1 MKKGFSVFLLF
12 TSLCW
17 GADGPLLNS
26 TSVPR
31 QPPPGIAIPQDIRT
45 KLETE
50 SAELAHEIEECS
62 KVRKDNSKLLKL
74 LPDVQIFYNAVRY
87 ALEEDLFYKPE
98 DFEAAARLLAEGKE
112 RARLLQEGKAP
123 WSTATGLVVRGY
135 RSKVDGSVQPYGLVV
150 PSSYQAGPGNP
161 YRLDL
166 WFHGRNNK
174 LSELSFLT
182 ERQRNRGEFTPEN
195 TFVLHP
201 YGRYCNAF
209 KFAGETDVF
218 EAMDH
223 AQRNY
228 PIDEN
233 RISVRGFSMG
243 GAGAWHMAVHH
254 ASLWAAAQPG
264 AGFVDTYIFQNGA
277 KWPSPHPWYEQR
289 LWHLYDCLDYAA
301 NLFNCPVVAYSGEI
315 DGQRQAAELMT
326 AAMAAEGLPLVHII
340 GPKTGHQFERRA
352 KEQIASRMDELVSKG
367 RNFMPK
373 KVRFTTWTLRY
384 NQMAW
389 ITVDEMER
397 HWERARVEAEIK
409 TGDRV
414 DVSTINVNAL
424 TLSMPAGKCLL
435 SHGSIPE
442 VRIDNQ
448 LFTGPAVKENG
459 WSASFHKQGSRW
471 QQGNHSTEHM
481 LRKRHG
487 LQGPIDDAFMD
498 SFVMVRPTGKFFNER
513 VERWTGSALTNA
525 VREWRMQF
533 RGEPRI
539 INDTDLRA
547 EDIAASNLVLWGD
560 PRSNRL
566 LGRILSKLPI
576 RWNAGGVYVNGKS
589 YAAHVPLMIYPNPLN
604 PDRYIVLNSGFT
616 FADAAPTSNALQIPE
631 LPDYAIVNVDTQQV
645 TDAGFFDEQWRYSF
659 VR

>member
-1 MKKGFSVFLLF
+1 MNKGLSLLLLSM
-12 TSLCW
+12 SLCI
-17 GADGPLLNS
+17 GAETTLLNS

-31 QPPPGIAIPQDIRT
+31 QPPPGIPVPQEIRA
-45 KLETE
+45 KLEQE
-50 SAELAHEIEECS
+50 SDELAREIQKCS
-62 KVRKDNSKLLKL
+62 SANRDNTKLLKL
-74 LPDVQIFYNAVRY
+74 LPDVQIFHNAVRY
-87 ALEEDLFYKPE
+87 ALEDELFYKSE
-98 DFEAAARLLAEGKE
+98 DFNAATRLLAEGKE
-112 RARLLQEGKAP
+112 RARLLQEGQAP
-123 WSTATGLVVRGY
+123 WTTASGLVVRGY

-150 PSSYQAGPGNP
+150 PASFQSGASRPH
-161 YRLDL
+161 RLDL

-174 LSELSFLT
+174 LSELSFIT
-182 ERQRNRGEFTPEN
+182 DRERSRGEFSPEN

-218 EAMDH
+218 EAMEH
-223 AQRNY
+223 VRQHY

-233 RISVRGFSMG
+233 RISIRGFSMG
-243 GAGAWHMAVHH
+243 GAAAWHLAVHH

-277 KWPSPHPWYEQR
+277 KWTSPHPWYEQR
-289 LWHLYDCLDYAA
+289 LWHLYDSLDYAA

-340 GPKTGHQFERRA
+340 GPKTGHQFERGA
-352 KEQIASRMDELVSKG
+352 KEEVARRMDALASKG
-367 RNFMPK
+367 RDFMPK

-389 ITVDEMER
+389 ITVDEMQR
-397 HWERARVEAEIK
+397 HWDRARVEAEVK
-409 TGDRV
+409 NDDRV
-414 DVSTINVNAL
+414 DVATINVNAL
-424 TLSMPAGKCLL
+424 TLSMPAGKCMLTL
-435 SHGSIPE
+435 GNLPE
-442 VRIDNQ
+442 VRIDGQ

-459 WSASFHKQGSRW
+459 WSASFHKRGSGW
-471 QQGNHSTEHM
+471 QQADLYPEYT

-498 SFVMVRPTGKFFNER
+498 SFIMVRPTGMFLNEE
-513 VERWTGSALTNA
+513 VGRWTGKALTNA

-533 RGEPRI
+533 RGEPRVMDDMEI
-539 INDTDLRA
+539 RA
-547 EDIAASNLVLWGD
+547 EDLAASNLVLWGD

-566 LGRILSKLPI
+566 LRRIVSKLPM
-576 RWNAGGVYVNGKS
+576 RWDASGVYLNGKK
-589 YAAHVPLMIYPNPLN
+589 YAGHVPLMIYPNPLN
-604 PDRYIVLNSGFT
+604 PNRYVVLNSGFT

-631 LPDYAIVNVDTQQV
+631 LPDYAIVNIETQKV
-645 TDAGFFDEQWRYSF
+645 TDAGFFDEQWRYSHL
-659 VR
+659 R